1 MKPLNQDAI
10 NFLSTSIDQGRPIP
24 GQSLTN
30 SKDSPNNWERPPE
43 FTNIDDGIHYIFNTI
58 YNPETAG
65 NILLSLN
72 NGVGVIYLASIVL
85 YTGFLEGKWNPDL
98 MILLSEP
105 TMFMVMALA
114 DKAEI
119 PYEFESGGDEVTEL
133 SPEEQNKRLQEGVNY
148 FDQLHQ
154 KDLNKINEQVVP
166 EEIRESI
173 ADVQL
178 PPSLLE
184 KVKLSKNE
192 NSLLSREK

>member
-1 MKPLNQDAI
+1 
-10 NFLSTSIDQGRPIP
+10 
-24 GQSLTN
+24 
-30 SKDSPNNWERPPE
+30 
-43 FTNIDDGIHYIFNTI
+43 
-58 YNPETAG
+58 
-65 NILLSLN
+65 
-72 NGVGVIYLASIVL
+72 
-85 YTGFLEGKWNPDL
+85 